1 LKLSHESE
9 LTWLRLPGR
18 PESLGRFQAFAL
30 ACAQAQ
36 TATES
41 LHTKIDL
48 VLEEVLLN
56 IFYYAFEEGSAG
68 IVAVGCGMTQ
78 DKKFLV
84 RVVDPGR
91 PFDPLQKPPPDITL
105 DIAERDVGGLG
116 ILLARKI
123 SSAMIY
129 DRKDDHNVLDIY
141 FDQS

>member
-1 LKLSHESE
+1 MAWLRKYSTCPDLRHFFRCTLPWRRPLKLSHESE

-18 PESLGRFQAFAL
+18 SESLGRFQAFAL

-36 TATES
+36 TASES

-78 DKKFLV
+78 D
-84 RVVDPGR
+84 
-91 PFDPLQKPPPDITL
+91 
-105 DIAERDVGGLG
+105 
-116 ILLARKI
+116 
-123 SSAMIY
+123 
-129 DRKDDHNVLDIY
+129 
-141 FDQS
+141 